1 MSILSHIVTL
11 FNLRLSHVVLLV
23 VRKMLVHLMNDFL
36 ILLPFASLFG
46 VRILHLEDILAYKLC

>member
-46 VRILHLEDILAYKLC
+46 QCKDLTP